1 MEVGI
6 GEIETVQTVID
17 NEERLSFCCFAPPLR
32 GMEEYVF
39 CPHCEEHTEFL
50 TEQEFEERM
59 K

>member
-1 MEVGI
+1 MEVVI

-17 NEERLSFCCFAPPLR
+17 NEERLSFCCFAPPL
-32 GMEEYVF
+32 GGIEEYGF
-39 CPHCEEHTEFL
+39 CGHCEEHTEFL

>member
-1 MEVGI
+1 MKVEI

-17 NEERLSFCCFAPPLR
+17 NEERLSFCCEAPPL
-32 GMEEYVF
+32 GGIEEYGF
-39 CPHCEEHTEFL
+39 CGHCEEHTEFL

>member
-32 GMEEYVF
+32 GMEEYGF
-39 CPHCEEHTEFL
+39 CHIVKNTQSSL
-50 TEQEFEERM
+50 QN
-59 K
+59 KNLKNV